1 MKKILLLILSIGVFN
16 FTYAQLEKDDV
27 EEIFSEMDIKSYE
40 HFYITFNTDGLSHH
54 KNSDAN
60 TAAYEEL
67 STKTMK
73 FDYKENYLKIVGES
87 YTVIIPYDKI
97 KYIDSIKDSTI
108 HMKIVR

>member
-1 MKKILLLILSIGVFN
+1 MKKIFLFILSIGT
-16 FTYAQLEKDDV
+16 FTFSHAQLKTQDV
-27 EEIFSEMDIKSYE
+27 KEIFSEMDIKSYE

-73 FDYKENYLKIVGES
+73 LEYKENYLKIAGDS
-87 YTVIIPYDKI
+87 YNVFIPYDKI
-97 KYIDSIKDSTI
+97 KYIDSVKDKTI